1 LDIHVTTES
10 MEKTVSSDLVTALES
25 RNPKIKVPPAADA
38 AEKELLK
45 ISRILSK
52 SVSARE
58 ERIWKFRADFS
69 RLKGR
74 AGALHLLRIWL

>member
-1 LDIHVTTES
+1 VTTES
-10 MEKTVSSDLVTALES
+10 MEKTVASDLVTALES

-74 AGALHLLRIWL
+74 AGALHLLITWL